1 MDAGPAFYLDV
12 AVPEAYLAAER
23 ILSLMPVPCEWVPVV
38 DAELPGGGWGAWR
51 CAEER
56 EIELSQFERTAAAR
70 GLQPVRWPAELPF
83 DSSLALRAATYAK
96 GAGKVVAFSLA
107 AFRQAYAGGRDLSEE
122 DNVAIVGAACEIHP
136 RALLTGAATRGTSTV
151 ARPCDRARPR
161 ARRAIGA
168 RRLGRRRG
176 VPRGRRAGAR
186 GGRARPAPDRSGPN
200 LLAFDVHRAC
210 PVGHKVRHRCP
221 RSRCPACP
229 TPWRRARS

>member
-23 ILSLMPVPCEWVPVV
+23 ILSLMPVPCEWIPVV
-38 DAELPGGGWGAWR
+38 DAELAGGGWGAWR

-70 GLQPVRWPAELPF
+70 GLQPVRWPPELPF

-136 RALLTGAATRGTSTV
+136 RALLTGAATRGTRTSL
-151 ARPCDRARPR
+151 ARATELARE
-161 ARRAIGA
+161 
-168 RRLGRRRG
+168 RG
-176 VPRGRRAGAR
+176 VRSVPAVWVAGEVFHGDAELERAA
-186 GGRARPAPDRSGPN
+186 AALAGP
-200 LLAFDVHRAC
+200 
-210 PVGHKVRHRCP
+210 
-221 RSRCPACP
+221 
-229 TPWRRARS
+229 

>member
-107 AFRQAYAGGRDLSEE
+107 AFRQAYAGGRDLSVE

-136 RALLTGAATRGTSTV
+136 RALLTGAATRGTGTSL
-151 ARPCDRARPR
+151 ARATGLARE
-161 ARRAIGA
+161 
-168 RRLGRRRG
+168 RG
-176 VPRGRRAGAR
+176 VRSVPAVWIAGEVFHGDAELERAA
-186 GGRARPAPDRSGPN
+186 AA
-200 LLAFDVHRAC
+200 LAQ
-210 PVGHKVRHRCP
+210 
-221 RSRCPACP
+221 S
-229 TPWRRARS
+229 

>member
-1 MDAGPAFYLDV
+1 VDAGPAFYLDV

-23 ILSLMPVPCEWVPVV
+23 ILSLMPVPCEWIPVV

-56 EIELSQFERTAAAR
+56 EIELSQLERTAAAR

-136 RALLTGAATRGTSTV
+136 RALLTGAATRGAGTSL
-151 ARPCDRARPR
+151 ARATELARE
-161 ARRAIGA
+161 
-168 RRLGRRRG
+168 RG
-176 VPRGRRAGAR
+176 VRAVPAVWVAGEVFHGDAGLERAAAALAGR
-186 GGRARPAPDRSGPN
+186 
-200 LLAFDVHRAC
+200 
-210 PVGHKVRHRCP
+210 
-221 RSRCPACP
+221 
-229 TPWRRARS
+229 

>member
-1 MDAGPAFYLDV
+1 MDTGPAFYVDV

-23 ILSLMPVPCEWVPVV
+23 ILSLMPVPCEWIPVV

-107 AFRQAYAGGRDLSEE
+107 AFRQAYAGGRDLSVE

-136 RALLTGAATRGTSTV
+136 RALLTGAATRGTTASLARATALALERGVRSVPAVWV
-151 ARPCDRARPR
+151 AGEVFHGDAGLERA
-161 ARRAIGA
+161 AAA
-168 RRLGRRRG
+168 LGR
-176 VPRGRRAGAR
+176 
-186 GGRARPAPDRSGPN
+186 S
-200 LLAFDVHRAC
+200 
-210 PVGHKVRHRCP
+210 
-221 RSRCPACP
+221 
-229 TPWRRARS
+229 

>member
-1 MDAGPAFYLDV
+1 MDTGPAFYMDV

-23 ILSLMPVPCEWVPVV
+23 ILSLMPVPCEWIPVV
-38 DAELPGGGWGAWR
+38 DSELPGGGWGAWR

-107 AFRQAYAGGRDLSEE
+107 AFRQAYAGGRDLSVE

-136 RALLTGAATRGTSTV
+136 RALLTGAATRGTATSLARATALARERGVRSVPAVWV
-151 ARPCDRARPR
+151 AGEVFHGDAELERA
-161 ARRAIGA
+161 AAA
-168 RRLGRRRG
+168 LGR
-176 VPRGRRAGAR
+176 
-186 GGRARPAPDRSGPN
+186 S
-200 LLAFDVHRAC
+200 
-210 PVGHKVRHRCP
+210 
-221 RSRCPACP
+221 
-229 TPWRRARS
+229 

>member
-23 ILSLMPVPCEWVPVV
+23 ILSLMPVPCEWIPVV

-107 AFRQAYAGGRDLSEE
+107 AFRQAYAGGRDLSVE
-122 DNVAIVGAACEIHP
+122 DDVAIVGAACEIHP
-136 RALLTGAATRGTSTV
+136 RALLTGAATRGTGTSL
-151 ARPCDRARPR
+151 ARATALAR
-161 ARRAIGA
+161 G
-168 RRLGRRRG
+168 RG
-176 VPRGRRAGAR
+176 VRSVPAVWVAGEVFHGDAELERAA
-186 GGRARPAPDRSGPN
+186 AA
-200 LLAFDVHRAC
+200 L
-210 PVGHKVRHRCP
+210 
-221 RSRCPACP
+221 
-229 TPWRRARS
+229 ARS